1 MQLQLTQNETE
12 KKKCLPSGEM
22 DPTVF
27 VVLSALRLS
36 GGSSYKPYSK
46 SDLICTSKEIEDQL
60 SFQPKFKPLL
70 DPKKV
75 C

>member
-1 MQLQLTQNETE
+1 MKL
-12 KKKCLPSGEM
+12 KKKSLPSGEM

-46 SDLICTSKEIEDQL
+46 SDLICTSKEIED
-60 SFQPKFKPLL
+60 
-70 DPKKV
+70 
-75 C
+75 

>member
-12 KKKCLPSGEM
+12 NKKSLPSGEM

-27 VVLSALRLS
+27 AVLSALRLS
-36 GGSSYKPYSK
+36 GGSSYKPYFK
-46 SDLICTSKEIEDQL
+46 SDLICTSKEVED
-60 SFQPKFKPLL
+60 QPKFKPLL